1 MNINDDVEVLIL
13 TRSLRVTSSDLRVT
27 SSSRARW
34 FFSSM
39 ILILSLRCSCSRS
52 LASDCSLSTV
62 DDRRLLCS
70 SFSFSRCRAYI
81 PHTTSHTH
89 THTHTRPRVT
99 HDISVSSCLFSKL
112 AINNLTTLCHKQLD
126 SKLYRKFFRL
136 DHQINNTNKDIVFVY
151 HRAQT
156 RQAWRSLVEMAMSI
170 RQATW

>member
-1 MNINDDVEVLIL
+1 MILLLHDLDSLLEMQLQPL
-13 TRSLRVTSSDLRVT
+13 TRLRLQLVHRRRQTTVVFLVQ
-27 SSSRARW
+27 
-34 FFSSM
+34 F
-39 ILILSLRCSCSRS
+39 LSLSS
-52 LASDCSLSTV
+52 L
-62 DDRRLLCS
+62 
-70 SFSFSRCRAYI
+70 
-81 PHTTSHTH
+81 HTTHNVTHTH

-170 RQATW
+170 RQAT